1 MELTKTEKLIKNFFE
16 DAIEND
22 NYIYDELSPNDQ
34 ETLDK
39 IFILLDIDT
48 SEMKITKKDFVMLSN
63 KIVPNKKVA
72 NRIIQE
78 LGAFIGNTHESAHE
92 NCKDKDHYSRYV
104 EDCPIETINTLQND
118 HYCPNIQ
125 DMEMLISDLDGIK
138 QFPFQLHSFPNFTK
152 DFFEVAI
159 ENIYG
164 NEYDHIKHG
173 KIDYYQ

>member
-1 MELTKTEKLIKNFFE
+1 MELTKTEKLIKDFFE

-34 ETLDK
+34 ATLDK

-48 SEMKITKKDFVMLSN
+48 SEMELTKKDFLMLSN

-78 LGAFIGNTHESAHE
+78 LGAFIENTIQDKHE
-92 NCKDKDHYSRYV
+92 NCHDQDHYSRYV
-104 EDCPIETINTLQND
+104 EDCPND
-118 HYCPNIQ
+118 HYCPNIE
-125 DMEMLISDLDGIK
+125 DMELLISDLDGIK
-138 QFPFQLHSFPNFTK
+138 KFPFQLDSFPNFTK
-152 DFFEVAI
+152 DFFEVAV

-164 NEYDHIKHG
+164 NEYDHIKNG
-173 KIDYYQ
+173 KIDLTPNQG

>member
-1 MELTKTEKLIKNFFE
+1 MELTKTEKLIKDFFE

-34 ETLDK
+34 AAFDK

-48 SEMKITKKDFVMLSN
+48 SEMELTKKDFQDLSN

-78 LGAFIGNTHESAHE
+78 LGASIENTIQDIHED
-92 NCKDKDHYSRYV
+92 CKDKDHIGYYV
-104 EDCPIETINTLQND
+104 EDCPSD
-118 HYCPNIQ
+118 HYCPNIE
-125 DMEMLISDLDGIK
+125 DMELLINDLDEIK
-138 QFPFQLHSFPNFTK
+138 QFPFQLDSFPNFTK
-152 DFFEVAI
+152 DFFEDAV

-164 NEYDHIKHG
+164 NEYDHIKNG
-173 KIDYYQ
+173 KIDLTPNQE